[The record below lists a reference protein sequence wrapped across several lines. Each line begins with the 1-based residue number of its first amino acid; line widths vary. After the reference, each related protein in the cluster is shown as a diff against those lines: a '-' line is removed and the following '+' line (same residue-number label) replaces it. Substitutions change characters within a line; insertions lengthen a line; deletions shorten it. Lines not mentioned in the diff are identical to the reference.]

1 MLNLSHRLSPSSLA
15 FLFSLLLLLSK
26 WSEQSTTHSSSSSSS
41 SKSVKILLQSKWSQ
55 TPMYLEVA
63 EFLAEENPDF
73 YWQYLDDLQTESMA
87 LSSAAENWTTMQQQY
102 QSSLR
107 LASKLLRSEPKL
119 SILKFALSLR
129 SYSPRVIAFKNI
141 IEDIFTS
148 TNQLEKCN
156 GSFIELT
163 IPSVVDRPKYVCNNG
178 DDISQAIDSMIN
190 HVQSDNV
197 GQLSHPVVYS
207 VDHIFP
213 GRYSSI
219 ETSPHSIT
227 VILYATIGSKSF
239 FRLHKLIKQQ
249 IDQGKPIRYI
259 IRHNPQS
266 TKMHV
271 ALSGYGVELA
281 IKSTE
286 YKAQDDTRVRGEV
299 VESSNPIWKDDQE
312 QSKPDEVA
320 GFIFSKL
327 KANNAALSDK
337 LNEFRNHLMDQEKE
351 IATLKVWE
359 LQEISL
365 QAVTKVLS
373 VQKEKALSV
382 LRDIS
387 QNFPSVARSLV
398 KIHVEPELKREI
410 AWNQNH
416 FYQNLNLATSDT
428 ALFINGLYHDIDSV
442 DVFTLLDTM
451 KNEYYTVSK
460 LHTLLNGDHDR
471 IKKLDASWERGQ
483 QQQQQ
488 LDFQMDIRDSS
499 VLYINDIEKDRM
511 YKSWPSSLQEML
523 RPTYPGILR
532 NIRRNMYHLVLIIDP
547 SRKES
552 FDMLKMAESFYIHKA
567 PVRIG
572 LIFDVNDNQTITG
585 YRNAGIAC
593 LEAYNYISQQ
603 KTPYEALSFVTDV
616 IAYATSQGVR
626 DLEPDDIV
634 NHFKSKISKSEADDV
649 FGADSS
655 YDIGRKLSRDFL
667 DRTGLEHGPKAMMN
681 GVLLKESHLQADYFE
696 EAVLSEIMRQSSQF
710 QKAIYKAELTDED
723 DVLEWLMSKKTV
735 MTRLNR
741 VIFGLDHSN
750 QKRMET
756 SKYLDLTSGH
766 QLPKQDD
773 GSAYFMANIN
783 DLQATIL
790 SQLKYINSKKDCNP
804 VTVWL
809 ASDFLTF
816 DSRQILRA
824 GLNHLRENSRYMRL
838 SLIYVNHNPVTR
850 VLESAL
856 STISSPSQLLSFL
869 NKVAVM
875 DYQDWD
881 ANIEQIGQLI
891 SDEYRKAFYERHS
904 LLKANPNSSP
914 FPLHQAIAS
923 RLFGI
928 SSSDN
933 FALILNGK
941 IFKVPVLLSS
951 SSSSSTDHDHGGHKL
966 AFNEDDFT
974 LMERYAQNF
983 WSEKILNTLNNDER
997 NAGTRKCSDLV
1008 LRICS
1013 VLLSKSSS
1021 TNSASYKQRYEIN
1034 NVHDEHSVLVL
1045 EPRHPSQPFI
1055 ELTAIL
1061 DPLTRGAQKISPIL
1075 ATFYEVF
1082 NARVKIHFNAVE
1094 KHSDMPL
1101 KSFYRFVLDQ
1111 EPRFVSAS
1119 GSIINPVALFKSM
1132 PKTPLFTVGMSVP
1145 ENWMVEAVEAIY
1157 DLDNIHL
1164 AQVDSNIVG
1173 AVFELEHL
1181 LVEGH
1186 CFEQSSGSP
1195 PRGLQFTLGTQTK
1208 PTMYDTIVMANLG
1221 YFQLKASPGIWM
1233 LRLRQGRSTDIYTI
1247 VSHDNTDQV
1256 ANTTKVIPI
1265 VSSFRSLVIKIRVN
1279 KKPGKQNEELLYDS
1293 DDNSLDDQS
1302 GGGWFSGWNSEK
1314 STRQYSADKGAKDSS
1329 GEDEDSKRINIFS
1342 LASGHL
1348 YERLLRI
1355 MMMSVLKNTK
1365 TPVKFWFLKNYLSP
1379 QFKQVLPHMA
1389 RQYEFEYELVQYK
1402 WPRWLHQQTEKQR
1415 IIWGYK
1421 ILFLDVLFPLDVKK
1435 IIFVDADQVVRADLR
1450 ELRDLDLEG
1459 APYGYTPFCD
1469 SRKDMDG
1476 FRFWKSGY
1484 WATHLHGRKYHISA
1498 LYVVDLQK
1506 FRRIAAGDRLR
1517 GQYQGLSQDPNS
1529 LSNLDQDLPNNMIH
1543 QVAIKSLPQEW
1554 LWCETWCDDD
1564 SKQQAK
1570 TIDLCNNPKTK
1581 EPKLTSA
1588 RRIVAEWENYDRELK
1603 EFLERLRQNF
1613 KQNDDKMKY
1622 PSDGKSSHSHQEL

>member
-1 MLNLSHRLSPSSLA
+1 MLNSIHRLQPSILA
-15 FLFSLLLLLSK
+15 FLLFSFLFLFK
-26 WSEQSTTHSSSSSSS
+26 WSEQSSHSSS

-63 EFLAEENPDF
+63 EFLAEENQDF
-73 YWQYLDDLQTESMA
+73 YWRYLDDLQTE
-87 LSSAAENWTTMQQQY
+87 LSSTESVSGNWSNAYQQY

-141 IEDIFTS
+141 IEDIHAS
-148 TNQLEKCN
+148 TDGNQLQKCN
-156 GSFIELT
+156 GPFIEL
-163 IPSVVDRPKYVCNNG
+163 SVPIDDQDQPRYVCHNG
-178 DDISQAIDSMIN
+178 DDIVKAIDSMIDY
-190 HVQSDNV
+190 VKSDNV
-197 GQLSHPVVYS
+197 KQLSHPLIYS
-207 VDHIFP
+207 VDHIYP

-219 ETSPHSIT
+219 EASPRSIT

-259 IRHNPQS
+259 IRHNPNPAK
-266 TKMHV
+266 TRV

-299 VESSNPIWKDDQE
+299 VKSSNQQWKDDLE

-327 KANNAALSDK
+327 KASNVALSNK
-337 LNEFRNHLMDQEKE
+337 LNEFRDHLMDQEKE

-410 AWNQNH
+410 AWNQNY

-428 ALFINGLYHDIDSV
+428 ALFINGLYHDMDSA
-442 DVFTLLDTM
+442 DVFTLLDAM
-451 KNEYYTVSK
+451 KHEYYTVSK
-460 LHTLLNGDHDR
+460 LHTLLNGDNDR
-471 IKKLDASWERGQ
+471 IKKLNAAWERGQ
-483 QQQQQ
+483 QQQ
-488 LDFQMDIRDSS
+488 LDFQIDFRDGS
-499 VLYINDIEKDRM
+499 VLYINDIENDRM
-511 YKSWPSSLQEML
+511 YRSWPSSLQEML

-532 NIRRNMYHLVLIIDP
+532 NIRRNMYHLILILDP

-552 FDMLKMAESFYIHKA
+552 FDMLRMAESFYIHKA

-572 LIFDVNDNQTITG
+572 LVFDVNNNQTING
-585 YRNAGIAC
+585 YQDAGVAC
-593 LEAYNYISQQ
+593 LEAYNYISQH
-603 KTPYEALSFVTDV
+603 KSSYEALSFITDV
-616 IAYATSQGVR
+616 IAYATSKSVR

-649 FGADSS
+649 FGEDSS

-681 GVLLKESHLQADYFE
+681 GVLLKDTHLQADYFE

-710 QKAIYKAELTDED
+710 QKAIYKAEITDED
-723 DVLEWLMSKKTV
+723 DILEWLMSKKTV

-741 VIFGLDHSN
+741 VIFGLDQSN
-750 QKRMET
+750 QKRVEAH
-756 SKYLDLTSGH
+756 KYLELTSGRV
-766 QLPKQDD
+766 LSKQDNDD
-773 GSAYFMANIN
+773 GSTYFGANIN
-783 DLQATIL
+783 DLQTTIF

-809 ASDFLTF
+809 VSDFLTY

-838 SLIYVNHNPVTR
+838 SLVYADHNHVTR
-850 VLESAL
+850 VLESAS
-856 STISSPSQLLSFL
+856 STITSSTQLLSFL
-869 NKVAVM
+869 TKVAVLEH
-875 DYQDWD
+875 DDWD

-891 SDEYRKAFYERHS
+891 SDEYRKAFFERHS
-904 LLKANPNSSP
+904 VLKQNSNAAP

-933 FALILNGK
+933 LALLLNGK
-941 IFKVPVLLSS
+941 IYKVPVHSS
-951 SSSSSTDHDHGGHKL
+951 DKKL
-966 AFNEDDFT
+966 TFNEEDFG

-983 WSEKILNTLNNDER
+983 WSEKIMNTLTDDER
-997 NAGTRKCSDLV
+997 GAGTRKCSDLV

-1013 VLLSKSSS
+1013 VLLSKPSLSSGS
-1021 TNSASYKQRYEIN
+1021 SAYKQRYEIN
-1034 NVHDEHSVLVL
+1034 NVRDEHSVLIL
-1045 EPRHPSQPFI
+1045 EPRHPNEPFI

-1075 ATFYEVF
+1075 STFYEVF

-1101 KSFYRFVLDQ
+1101 KLFYRFVLDQ
-1111 EPRFVSAS
+1111 EPRFDFST
-1119 GSIINPVALFKSM
+1119 GSIINPVAMFKSM
-1132 PKTPLFTVGMSVP
+1132 PKSPLFTLGMAVP
-1145 ENWMVEAVEAIY
+1145 ENWMVEAVDAIY

-1195 PRGLQFTLGTQTK
+1195 PRGLQFTLGTKTI

-1221 YFQLKASPGIWM
+1221 YFQLKASPGIW
-1233 LRLRQGRSTDIYTI
+1233 LLSLRQGRSTDIYTI
-1247 VSHDNTDQV
+1247 VSHDGTDQV
-1256 ANTTKVIPI
+1256 ANTTEVIPI

-1293 DDNSLDDQS
+1293 DESSSDDQS
-1302 GGGWFSGWNSEK
+1302 GGWFSGWNSEK
-1314 STRQYSADKGAKDSS
+1314 STRQNSGDKSKELS

-1355 MMMSVLKNTK
+1355 MMISVLKNTQ

-1379 QFKQVLPHMA
+1379 QFKQILPHMA
-1389 RQYEFEYELVQYK
+1389 KRYGFEYELVQYK

-1554 LWCETWCDDD
+1554 LWCETWCDDT
-1564 SKQQAK
+1564 SKKEAK

-1588 RRIVAEWENYDRELK
+1588 RRIVAEWEDYDLELK
-1603 EFLERLRQNF
+1603 KFLEQLQQNF
-1613 KQNDDKMKY
+1613 TQNDDRTEFSTDDK
-1622 PSDGKSSHSHQEL
+1622 SDVIITDKSVHSQHQEL